1 MAVADWFIPVGCAAG
16 LVFMTHA
23 LLRGGM
29 GTGLHDE
36 PSRHVTFVVEF
47 ADDQRP
53 FVENPRTDHRLTGV
67 PLVEHG

>member
-1 MAVADWFIPVGCAAG
+1 MAVVDWVIPVGCAAG

-29 GTGLHDE
+29 GLHDE

-53 FVENPRTDHRLTGV
+53 LVENRLTDHRHAAV